1 MTEERPI
8 RVLIAD
14 DHTVVREA
22 LALLLGTFPDL
33 EMVGEASNSTQAIDF
48 CAECYPDVV
57 LMDLVMPG
65 VDGVSAIRA
74 IRQQHPTVKILALTS
89 FNEETLIQ
97 AALEAG
103 AIGYLMKN
111 ISATELAEAIRAA
124 HGGKPTLA
132 PEATQALIHAATR
145 PPGPGHDLTEREREV
160 LKLLAKGLSNAQI
173 ADHLG
178 VSPHTIRNHVSRI
191 FSKLNVSS
199 RTEAATLAI
208 QYKLVDLTQKTEP
221 KT

>member
-1 MTEERPI
+1 MTEPHAI

-14 DHTVVREA
+14 DHTVVREG
-22 LALLLGTFPDL
+22 LVLLLDTFLDL
-33 EMVGEASNSTQAIDF
+33 QMVGEATDGAQAILL
-48 CAECYPDVV
+48 CAEHQPDVV

-65 VDGVSAIRA
+65 IDGVTAIQA
-74 IRQQHPTVKILALTS
+74 IHQKHPETQILALTS
-89 FNEETLIQ
+89 FNEEELVY

-124 HGGKPTLA
+124 HARNSTLA

-145 PPGPGHDLTEREREV
+145 SLSPGHDLTEREREV
-160 LKLLAKGLSNAQI
+160 LKLLVKGLSNAQI
-173 ADHLG
+173 AEQLG
-178 VSPHTIRNHVSRI
+178 VSPYTIRNHVSRI

-208 QYKLVDLTQKTEP
+208 QYKIVDLISKT
-221 KT
+221 

>member
-1 MTEERPI
+1 MIEQRSI

-22 LALLLGTFPDL
+22 LALLLSTFPDL
-33 EMVGEASNSTQAIDF
+33 EMVGEASDSAQAIDF
-48 CAECYPDVV
+48 CAACSPDVV

-65 VDGVSAIRA
+65 IDGVTAIRA
-74 IRQQHPTVKILALTS
+74 IRQQHPMVKILALTS
-89 FNEETLIQ
+89 FNEENLIQ

-111 ISATELAEAIRAA
+111 ISATELADAIRAA
-124 HGGKPTLA
+124 YGGKPTLA
-132 PEATQALIHAATR
+132 PEATQALIRAATR
-145 PPGPGHDLTEREREV
+145 PPEPGHDLTEREREV

-173 ADHLG
+173 ADYLQ

-208 QYKLVDLTQKTEP
+208 QYKIVDLVSKT
-221 KT
+221 